1 MSHASARAS
10 ASLHRNSQGRSDRWW
25 AIGLALAALLLY
37 LATLAPTVITVFDDS
52 LEFQVVLPTLGIAH
66 PTGYPLYTLLGWLF
80 SRLPTLA
87 LAPVLRSGASVGDL
101 AYRVN
106 LLSALAGALTVALL
120 FLSARKLGSSRL
132 AAAAASVI
140 FAVGSVWWS
149 QATIAEVYT
158 LQGLFTALIVYLAL
172 AWDSALPG
180 RPPANGL
187 AGHPAP
193 LAPQLAWLAL
203 VFGLA
208 LAHHRTT
215 LLLAPGLAVF
225 VLWTDP
231 GLLRR
236 PRQVLSLVGLVL
248 LPLALYLYLPL
259 RGLTTTS
266 LDGSY
271 SNTWQGFWRHVLA
284 SDYRAFLSEN
294 PLAVERSSSY
304 PLNLLADQ
312 TGLAML
318 LLGLLGWL
326 RWSEQPRRWT
336 FLALL
341 CAVNFVFAA
350 SYRTPD
356 ADVFYLPA
364 IFAWLLIAACGLTLL
379 LDTLGSQLAALG
391 RRVRL
396 PGPYRTWLALLQG
409 AILLAVLAQPAR
421 ATLRALRAQPQPQT
435 CAQTL
440 AVGEKPAL
448 NPNRARNWNAID
460 CGRALLDQPLP
471 AGSTVIGLL
480 GETTLL
486 RYLQL
491 ADGLRPDVALV
502 SADAEAARLAAV
514 EAALAAGRPVFLTR
528 ELAAAPQRY
537 SLSAQGPLIRVWP
550 AGQASAATLAQTLDA
565 PIGEALRLAGYE
577 LAPVPARGASWLRL
591 QLAWQVQQPIA
602 EELKVSA
609 RLLGPDGGVVAAQD
623 AVPVHWAYPTTA
635 WRAGETV
642 LDAYDFALPP
652 AVDAASLTPL
662 VILYRASDGSEVGR
676 FQG

>member
-1 MSHASARAS
+1 MSQASSRSPGALRRNGAERA
-10 ASLHRNSQGRSDRWW
+10 DRWW

-37 LATLAPTVITVFDDS
+37 LATLAPTVTTVFDDS

-80 SRLPTLA
+80 SRLP
-87 LAPVLRSGASVGDL
+87 VGDF

-106 LLSALAGALTVALL
+106 LFSALAGALTVALL
-120 FLSARKLGSSRL
+120 FLAARKLGSSRL

-140 FAVGSVWWS
+140 FALGSVWWS

-158 LQGLFTALIVYLAL
+158 LHGLFVASIVYLAF
-172 AWDSALPG
+172 AWDSALPPPSAG
-180 RPPANGL
+180 RPA
-187 AGHPAP
+187 ARAAP
-193 LAPQLAWLAL
+193 LAPQLVGLAL

-208 LAHHRTT
+208 LTHHRTA

-236 PRQVLSLVGLVL
+236 PRQALLLLGLVL
-248 LPLALYLYLPL
+248 LPLLFYLYLPL
-259 RGLTTTS
+259 RGLATTS

-271 SNTWQGFWRHVLA
+271 NNTWQGFWRHALA

-304 PLNLLADQ
+304 PLNLLVDQ
-312 TGLAML
+312 VGLAGL

-341 CAVNFVFAA
+341 FAANFIFAA

-364 IFAWLLIAACGLTLL
+364 IFVWLLIAAAGLTLV
-379 LDTLGSQLAALG
+379 LDALGSQLAAFG

-396 PGPYRTWLALLQG
+396 PGPYVAWLAVLQG
-409 AILLAVLAQPAR
+409 VILAVVLAQPAR
-421 ATLRALRAQPQPQT
+421 PAAQAVSTQPRPKT
-435 CAQTL
+435 CWETL

-448 NPNRARNWNAID
+448 NPNRARDWSAID
-460 CGRALLDQPLP
+460 CGRAMLDQPLP
-471 AGSTVIGLL
+471 AGATIIGLL

-491 ADGLRPDVALV
+491 AEGLRPDVALV
-502 SADAEAARLAAV
+502 SADAEPERLAAV
-514 EAALAAGRPVFLTR
+514 EAALAAGQAAYLTR
-528 ELAAAPQRY
+528 ELAGAPQRY

-550 AGQASAATLAQTLDA
+550 AGQADPPLVSQALDA
-565 PIGEALRLAGYE
+565 PLGDGLRLVGYD
-577 LAPVPARGASWLRL
+577 LAPAPARGAKWLRL

-609 RLLGPDGGVVAAQD
+609 RLLGPDGALAAAQD

-635 WRAGETV
+635 WRPGETV

-652 AVDAASLTPL
+652 KMDANSLTPL
-662 VILYRASDGSEVGR
+662 IILYRAADGSEVGR